1 MSATTVEGP
10 GRRAGAVPG
19 RRVVAPVPR
28 QRMVAAAPRRRPVLR
43 VVPPLR
49 AAEDE
54 RPALQVPVPRA
65 GAEQRVRPTAPA
77 APVPRAGAE
86 QQARPAAPA
95 APAPRARASARPR
108 TRLTRRGRIVVSAL
122 VVSATLLVVV
132 LAWLAGTATA
142 QAARSGAP
150 ASGVY
155 RNLTPVVV
163 RPGETLWAIATQA
176 EPTADPRSVIQE
188 IVDINALGGTSI
200 QPGQRLWVP
209 RG

>member
-28 QRMVAAAPRRRPVLR
+28 QRMVAAAPGRRPVLR

-54 RPALQVPVPRA
+54 RPAVPVPVPRA
-65 GAEQRVRPTAPA
+65 RSEPRV
-77 APVPRAGAE
+77 
-86 QQARPAAPA
+86 RPAAPA

-122 VVSATLLVVV
+122 VISATLLVVA

-142 QAARSGAP
+142 EAARNGAP
-150 ASGVY
+150 ASDVY
-155 RNLTPVVV
+155 RNLTSVVV

-188 IVDINALGGTSI
+188 IVDINALSGTSI
-200 QPGQRLWVP
+200 QSGQRLWVP
-209 RG
+209 HG

>member
-28 QRMVAAAPRRRPVLR
+28 QRMVAAAPGRRPVLR

-65 GAEQRVRPTAPA
+65 GAAQRV
-77 APVPRAGAE
+77 
-86 QQARPAAPA
+86 RPAAPA
-95 APAPRARASARPR
+95 PPAPRARASARPR

-142 QAARSGAP
+142 EAARSGAP

-155 RNLTPVVV
+155 RSLTPVVV

-176 EPTADPRSVIQE
+176 APTADPRSVIQE
-188 IVDINALGGTSI
+188 IVDINALSGTSI

>member
-28 QRMVAAAPRRRPVLR
+28 QRMVAAAPGRRPVLR

-49 AAEDE
+49 AAEAE

-65 GAEQRVRPTAPA
+65 GTEQRV
-77 APVPRAGAE
+77 
-86 QQARPAAPA
+86 RPAAPA

-142 QAARSGAP
+142 EAARSGAP

-188 IVDINALGGTSI
+188 IVDINALSGTSI

>member
-28 QRMVAAAPRRRPVLR
+28 QRMAAAAPRRRPVLR

-65 GAEQRVRPTAPA
+65 GAEGRV
-77 APVPRAGAE
+77 
-86 QQARPAAPA
+86 RPAAPA

-108 TRLTRRGRIVVSAL
+108 ARLTRRGRIVVAAL
-122 VVSATLLVVV
+122 VISATLLVVA

-142 QAARSGAP
+142 EAARSGAP
-150 ASGVY
+150 ASDVY
-155 RNLTPVVV
+155 RNLTSVVV

-188 IVDINALGGTSI
+188 IVDINALSGTSI

>member
-19 RRVVAPVPR
+19 RRVVAPAPR
-28 QRMVAAAPRRRPVLR
+28 QRMVAAAPGRRPVLR

-49 AAEDE
+49 AAEHE
-54 RPALQVPVPRA
+54 RPALQAPVPRAGTEQRVRPAAPAAPVLRA
-65 GAEQRVRPTAPA
+65 GAEQRVRP
-77 APVPRAGAE
+77 
-86 QQARPAAPA
+86 AAPA
-95 APAPRARASARPR
+95 ARARASARPR

-122 VVSATLLVVV
+122 AISATLLVVV

-142 QAARSGAP
+142 EAARSGAP

-188 IVDINALGGTSI
+188 IVDINALSGTSI

>member
-28 QRMVAAAPRRRPVLR
+28 QRMAAATPRRRPVLR

-65 GAEQRVRPTAPA
+65 GAEGRV
-77 APVPRAGAE
+77 
-86 QQARPAAPA
+86 RPAAPA

-108 TRLTRRGRIVVSAL
+108 TRLTRRGRIVVAAL
-122 VVSATLLVVV
+122 VISATLLVVA

-142 QAARSGAP
+142 EAARSGAP
-150 ASGVY
+150 ASDVY
-155 RNLTPVVV
+155 RNLTSVVV

-188 IVDINALGGTSI
+188 IVDINALSGTSI

>member
-28 QRMVAAAPRRRPVLR
+28 QRMVPAAPGRRPVLR

-54 RPALQVPVPRA
+54 RPASQVPVPRA
-65 GAEQRVRPTAPA
+65 GAEQRVRP
-77 APVPRAGAE
+77 AG
-86 QQARPAAPA
+86 PA

-108 TRLTRRGRIVVSAL
+108 SRLTRRGRIVVSVL
-122 VVSATLLVVV
+122 VTSATLLVVV

-142 QAARSGAP
+142 EAARSGAP
-150 ASGVY
+150 ASAVY
-155 RNLTPVVV
+155 RNLTSVVV

-176 EPTADPRSVIQE
+176 EPTADPRSVIHE
-188 IVDINALGGTSI
+188 IVDINALSGTSI
-200 QPGQRLWVP
+200 QPGQHLWVP